1 MGGFSTGAV
10 IDRAPAAFVIGTVAA
25 MAEIHQAAQTTG
37 VEALRRVHPKLV
49 QDLDQATKELKD
61 ATGLRS
67 IEGWK
72 VDRPMALR
80 GKQKEW
86 TTKMAEKRTEALL
99 QAATRRQRVAIHA
112 STGDAGKYL
121 SPPEK
126 EEHKVADLQFRVA
139 TLRRCG
145 QPCHPE
151 DKHCRNIRGTGERCG
166 AKLDPHGHHGAV
178 CECGGALMRRHDGLR
193 DLLLKRLAEHTGAAT
208 HVEQR
213 VEDMNNSGRREARLD
228 VAVTIPGAPTNY
240 LDVAVVEAY
249 SANAGIEL
257 QRERKAMAAE
267 AMEGKKRSK
276 YGANDRLVPFVV
288 ETHGRL
294 GPAATRWLKK
304 AYKGL
309 PDARRDLLME
319 ISAHIQ
325 AHTASMVVG
334 SAS

>member
-1 MGGFSTGAV
+1 
-10 IDRAPAAFVIGTVAA
+10 
-25 MAEIHQAAQTTG
+25 
-37 VEALRRVHPKLV
+37 
-49 QDLDQATKELKD
+49 
-61 ATGLRS
+61 
-67 IEGWK
+67 
-72 VDRPMALR
+72 
-80 GKQKEW
+80 
-86 TTKMAEKRTEALL
+86 
-99 QAATRRQRVAIHA
+99 
-112 STGDAGKYL
+112 
-121 SPPEK
+121 
-126 EEHKVADLQFRVA
+126 
-139 TLRRCG
+139 
-145 QPCHPE
+145 
-151 DKHCRNIRGTGERCG
+151 
-166 AKLDPHGHHGAV
+166 
-178 CECGGALMRRHDGLR
+178 MRRHDGLR